1 MIHLMTTSLPATLSA
16 PITIPGALPRSQY
29 IGMALII
36 RPLDALVRL
45 LNCLNDHP
53 PCGHGK
59 RVLPN
64 RITVVICG
72 EEDRYGYRLGTRK
85 CVGR

>member
-16 PITIPGALPRSQY
+16 RITIPGALPRSQY

-59 RVLPN
+59 HATGAPQSNHRGDL
-64 RITVVICG
+64 R
-72 EEDRYGYRLGTRK
+72 
-85 CVGR
+85 